1 MSYQDIFYLGWII
14 NIISFLLFCI
24 FILFE
29 LAIGNKDIAYTIY
42 NTNPI
47 KRRKYMLITYMI
59 IPFSLFGRVLYITY
73 VLLSNKSIE
82 KKMRLLRL
90 EPK

>member
-47 KRRKYMLITYMI
+47 KRRKYMLIAYMI